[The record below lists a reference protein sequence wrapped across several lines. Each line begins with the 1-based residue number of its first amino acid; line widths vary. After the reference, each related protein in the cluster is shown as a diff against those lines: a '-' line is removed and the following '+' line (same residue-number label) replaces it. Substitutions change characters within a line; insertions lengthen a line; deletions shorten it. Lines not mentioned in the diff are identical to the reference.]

1 MANRAFA
8 RFALLVFPTIAA
20 IAGGAPAEPPASV
33 IKGENLINHLNAAIR
48 WYRLSDAGSQW
59 LSQPSDEYFCSTQ
72 RNLSNQVLQKAFASA
87 KGELPLVPP
96 AAQQAPAAMT
106 VEQQRI
112 ARLTADRAGRL
123 QRLHDDIDALDARI
137 RAAASPDER
146 AALAA
151 RRDALQ
157 SEVNFYDALQRSL
170 QTVGG
175 MLASPGEQGGA
186 TTLAG
191 EIEVLA
197 QSVPEAL
204 GGAAAQ
210 AAAVAPAVKAAD
222 TGGLIARTMAFS
234 ALMKDLRSL
243 DHFIAET
250 IRLKDEVGQVQ
261 APLRA
266 VTRDVI
272 QQGEQAGEHLPDD
285 PSQAAAARHRLDA
298 LTEKFGQ
305 LAAASMPL
313 REESVLLDQSLRNLG
328 QWRDSVNARYSQV
341 IHSLLNRVLGV
352 AAVLGAVIGLSELW
366 RHMTFRYV
374 QEDRRKRQFLLVR
387 RFVTGALMAVVL
399 IIGFIS
405 DFSSIITFAG
415 LATAG
420 IAVALQTIIVSIAAY
435 FFLIGRYGIK
445 VGDRITVCGVSAPG
459 VTGEVVDLGLLRFH
473 LIELTDNSPEA
484 RPTGRAIVFPN
495 SVIFLANPIYRQMP
509 GADFV
514 WREAA
519 VSLVPGADASLVRD
533 NLLSAVNAA
542 HSEYSP
548 LLEQNRPRREKLH
561 GVRFETVKP
570 YAQLRARGRGLEV
583 VVGYPANLRQS
594 VEIDQ
599 IVSRSVTKA
608 FAGEPDLQGAIA
620 GTPRIGPIAQASPLP
635 PGRLGKVGAA
645 ADANALAEIAT
656 RSEKGQTPR

>member
-8 RFALLVFPTIAA
+8 KFSLLLFPAIAA
-20 IAGGAPAEPPASV
+20 LAGGAPAEPPASV
-33 IKGENLINHLNAAIR
+33 IKGEILLNHLNAAIH

-87 KGELPLVPP
+87 RGELPLVPP
-96 AAQQAPAAMT
+96 AAQKAPAAMT

-112 ARLTADRAGRL
+112 ARLTADRSGHL

-137 RAAASPDER
+137 RAAGGPEER

-151 RRDALQ
+151 RKDALQ
-157 SEVNFYDALQRSL
+157 SEISFYEALQRSL

-175 MLASPGEQGGA
+175 MLTSPGEQGGA
-186 TTLAG
+186 ATLAG
-191 EIEVLA
+191 EIEALA

-204 GGAAAQ
+204 GGAAAP

-222 TGGLIARTMAFS
+222 TGGLITRTTALF

-243 DHFIAET
+243 DHFITAT
-250 IRLKDEVGQVQ
+250 TRLNDEVRQVQ
-261 APLRA
+261 APLRTA
-266 VTRDVI
+266 TRDII
-272 QQGEQAGEHLPDD
+272 QQGEQTGEHLTDD
-285 PSQAAAARHRLDA
+285 ASQAVAAKRRLDG

-313 REESVLLDQSLRNLG
+313 REESVLLDQSLRNLE
-328 QWRDSVNARYSQV
+328 QWHDSVSARYTQI
-341 IHSLLNRVLGV
+341 IHSLFNRALVIL
-352 AAVLGAVIGLSELW
+352 AMLCTVIGLSELW

-374 QEDRRKRQFLLVR
+374 QEERRKRQFLLVR
-387 RFVTGALMAVVL
+387 RFATGVLMAVVL
-399 IIGFIS
+399 ILGFIS

-533 NLLSAVNAA
+533 KLLSAVNAA
-542 HSEYSP
+542 HSEYSR
-548 LLEQNRPRREKLH
+548 LLEQNRPKREKLH
-561 GVRFETVKP
+561 GVRFESAKP
-570 YAQLRARGRGLEV
+570 YAQFRTRGRELEV
-583 VVGYPANLRQS
+583 AVGYPANLRQS
-594 VEIDQ
+594 AEIDQ
-599 IVSRSVTKA
+599 IVSRRISEA
-608 FAGEPDLQGAIA
+608 LAGEPDL
-620 GTPRIGPIAQASPLP
+620 R
-635 PGRLGKVGAA
+635 AA
-645 ADANALAEIAT
+645 AAGAPRVGPVA
-656 RSEKGQTPR
+656 RS